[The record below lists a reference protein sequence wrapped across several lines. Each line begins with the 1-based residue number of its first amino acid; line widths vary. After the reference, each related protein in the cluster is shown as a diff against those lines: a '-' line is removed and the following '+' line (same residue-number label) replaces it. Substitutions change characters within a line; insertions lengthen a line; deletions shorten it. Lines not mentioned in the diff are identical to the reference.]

1 MKSSSS
7 LFRSLFFS
15 SLLALAL
22 LFLPLQMF
30 GQDAENAVGK
40 TTEQAE
46 VDTTAT
52 DYAWT
57 RDHMHVGVRWQ
68 PFGREQNDRYD
79 GARPVLA
86 EHSSYAQFWVSWNA
100 AEREQKNTDYANH
113 MSGYLKAIDR
123 AVDQCVANGVKTE
136 LVFWHTPAWA
146 ALSGRGG
153 HGSPREGEYAAF
165 VTRMATHFKG
175 RVDAYQLAHE
185 ANLRGFYHDRDI
197 DFLIKEIFIKGARAI
212 RAVYDAEP
220 ARAVMISTSGCSPC
234 DSCEVLEGLPG
245 IGGEAVNG
253 FYSNLV
259 GSVELMRE
267 VDALNLN
274 VSDHFD
280 GFGMMDGSYVTSAW
294 GNYEL
299 ARGKLDAAGY
309 RHKTMLSAESW
320 IVWDDAGNATDVNGD
335 GFKDERDAYA
345 KTVTI
350 MGQCLQRGLNTM
362 NLPWSDNSSGW
373 AMGLTKRVDYN
384 GRIKELQPELV
395 IPATGVHTGTPD
407 IVTQKMALHGQDD
420 TFKIMPATSMFSKE
434 NYINPG
440 DPNHLHYYI
449 WRWYAQ
455 IAGGSD
461 EVIRHA
467 RAGEIG
473 NDITALGPGYT
484 GAERYRISS
493 YNRSQNKFTVLLY
506 AGGAAGKSWA
516 KLSIPSTVQNGYYY
530 NNDTSTADFRGE
542 GFTEGEYYVARVT
555 TKDISLD
562 DGSDVGVKISETLGT
577 VANGKLS
584 ARLGNVQPFST
595 VEFFAASAEAVAKAE
610 AKKAA
615 AQAAAKAAAEAM
627 AAGELAKLS
636 PQIINGMDQN
646 KDKAITEAEYV
657 GFWAKQFKSADQNG
671 DGLLDAKEFPYLA
684 SLKPADNDNDG
695 KLSVEEHKNVYRS
708 QFRGLDKNQDGRLK

>member
-1 MKSSSS
+1 MTFSPNPFRYTSWFPNRFAV
-7 LFRSLFFS
+7 LFSV
-15 SLLALAL
+15 LLGG
-22 LFLPLQMF
+22 LQLVP
-30 GQDAENAVGK
+30 ANEP
-40 TTEQAE
+40 TAE
-46 VDTTAT
+46 VAASETKAVA

-68 PFGREQNDRYD
+68 PFSREQNDRND
-79 GARPVLA
+79 GARPVIS
-86 EHSSYAQFWVSWNA
+86 EDSSYVQFWVSWNA
-100 AEREQKNTDYANH
+100 AEREQTNTDYENN
-113 MSGYLKAIDR
+113 MSDYLRGIER
-123 AVDQCVANGVKTE
+123 AVDFCVSKGIKTE

-220 ARAVMISTSGCSPC
+220 AQAVMISTSGCSPC

-253 FYSNLV
+253 YYSKLV

-280 GFGMMDGSYVTSAW
+280 GYGMMDGSYVTSAW

-362 NLPWSDNSSGW
+362 NLPWSDNSSSW

-384 GRIKELQPELV
+384 GRIKELKPTFV
-395 IPATGVHTGTPD
+395 VSATGAHTGSPD
-407 IVTQKMALHGQDD
+407 IVTRKVALHGKDD
-420 TFKIMPATSMFSKE
+420 TFKIKPVERSFTEA

-467 RAGEIG
+467 RGGEIG
-473 NDITALGPGYT
+473 NDITTLGPGYT

-493 YNRSQNKFTVLLY
+493 YNRSQKKFTVLLY
-506 AGGAAGKSWA
+506 AGGAGGKSYA
-516 KLSIPSTVQNGYYY
+516 KLSIPSTVQTGYYY
-530 NNDTSTADFRGE
+530 NNDTSKIDFRGE
-542 GFTEGEYYVARVT
+542 GFAEGERYVARVT
-555 TKDISLD
+555 TKTISLD
-562 DGSDVGVKISETLGT
+562 DGSDVDVLVSETLGT
-577 VANGKLS
+577 VVEGKLQV
-584 ARLGNVQPFST
+584 RIGRVHPFT
-595 VEFFAASAEAVAKAE
+595 KVEFFAAPADTPPAPEKPAVA
-610 AKKAA
+610 
-615 AQAAAKAAAEAM
+615 QN
-627 AAGELAKLS
+627 ELAKLS
-636 PQIINGMDQN
+636 PNIIEQMDVN
-646 KDKAITEAEYV
+646 KNKELTESEYV
-657 GFWAKQFKSADQNG
+657 GFWAGQFAGADKDR
-671 DGLLDAKEFPYLA
+671 DGLLDAKEFPYPA
-684 SLKPADNDNDG
+684 SLKPADSDQDG
-695 KLSVEEHKNVYRS
+695 KLSIDEHRSVYRS
-708 QFRGLDKNQDGRLK
+708 QFRGLDTNKDGRLN

>member
-7 LFRSLFFS
+7 LLRTPSFFTSLG
-15 SLLALAL
+15 LALAL
-22 LFLPLQMF
+22 LLLPLHMYA
-30 GQDAENAVGK
+30 QDADHTPGK
-40 TTEQAE
+40 AAE
-46 VDTTAT
+46 DVEIEAT
-52 DYAWT
+52 GSDYAWT

-68 PFGREQNDRYD
+68 PFGREQNDLND
-79 GARPVLA
+79 GARPVIS

-100 AEREQKNTDYANH
+100 AEREQKNTDYKNH
-113 MSGYLKAIDR
+113 MSDYLKGIER
-123 AVDQCVANGVKTE
+123 AVDLCVAKGVKTE
-136 LVFWHTPAWA
+136 LVFWHTPGWA
-146 ALSGRGG
+146 ARSG
-153 HGSPREGEYAAF
+153 HGGGGCPREGEYAAF

-185 ANLRGFYHDRDI
+185 ANLRTFYYNGDMT
-197 DFLIKEIFIKGARAI
+197 FLMNEIFIKGARAI

-234 DSCEVLEGLPG
+234 ESCRVLDGLNG
-245 IGGEAVNG
+245 TGAAAVND
-253 FYSNLV
+253 FYDQLV
-259 GSVELMRE
+259 GNAELMRE

-280 GFGMMDGSYVTSAW
+280 GFGMMDGSYITSAW

-299 ARGKLDAAGY
+299 ARGKLDAGGY

-320 IVWDDAGNATDVNGD
+320 IVWDDAGSATDVNGD
-335 GFKDERDAYA
+335 GIKDERDAYA
-345 KTVTI
+345 KTVTL

-384 GRIKELQPELV
+384 GRIKEMEPTFV
-395 IPATGVHTGTPD
+395 VPATGVHTGSPD
-407 IVTQKMALHGQDD
+407 IVTRKVALHGKDD
-420 TFKIMPATSMFSKE
+420 TFKIKLQKPSYTEA

-516 KLSIPSTVQNGYYY
+516 KLSIPSTVQTGFYY
-530 NNDTSTADFRGE
+530 NNDTSTLDFRGE
-542 GFTEGEYYVARVT
+542 GFAEGDDFVARVT
-555 TKDISLD
+555 TKSISLD
-562 DGSDVGVKISETLGT
+562 DGSDVDVQVSETRGT
-577 VANGKLS
+577 VTGGKLNV
-584 ARLGNVQPFST
+584 RFDRVQPFTT
-595 VEFFAASAEAVAKAE
+595 VEFFAAPAEAVAKAE
-610 AKKAA
+610 GQK
-615 AQAAAKAAAEAM
+615 AAEA
-627 AAGELAKLS
+627 ATASELSKLS
-636 PQIINGMDQN
+636 PHIIKGMDQDE
-646 KDKAITEAEYV
+646 DKAITEAEYV
-657 GFWAKQFKSADQNG
+657 GFWAGQFNGADKDD
-671 DGLLDAKEFPYLA
+671 DGLLDSKEFPYPA
-684 SLKPADNDNDG
+684 SLKPSDKDKDG
-695 KLSVEEHKNVYRS
+695 KLSVAEHKNVYRS
-708 QFRGLDKNQDGRLK
+708 QFRGLDKNKDGRLK